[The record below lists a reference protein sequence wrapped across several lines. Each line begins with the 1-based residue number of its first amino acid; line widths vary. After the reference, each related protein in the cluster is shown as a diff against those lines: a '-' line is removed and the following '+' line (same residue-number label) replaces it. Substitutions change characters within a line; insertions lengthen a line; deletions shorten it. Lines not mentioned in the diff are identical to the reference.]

1 MERLPFNCPI
11 CQARFPS
18 QEKFHHHIRFVEKQK
33 LEKFYTEQ
41 FPRKDWF
48 DGKEIRYKDPAQ
60 YLSSLFNTRAN
71 LIKYCKKFPDK
82 ARAAI
87 KETIKLR
94 SESKGLTRM
103 LSTCEART
111 TVYSTPLLVK
121 SLNENW
127 CDIGKELG
135 LQCLYDYE
143 QTLEFDDIQLKI
155 IVDKRE
161 QKPLKL
167 DCETIS
173 NSLNYGDYVPQ
184 NNFKN
189 VFIERKELSD
199 LCGVLSKGFD
209 RFNRELARAREFD
222 AYIVILIES
231 NLNDLISVNYLPHM
245 KHIKATGDYL
255 CHQLREIMNLNNN
268 CQFLFVDGRKE
279 AARMLEKIFLLRN
292 DVRKID
298 LQFEWDSKNFS

>member
-1 MERLPFNCPI
+1 MGKHPCLVCNSEFSNEDSLR
-11 CQARFPS
+11 
-18 QEKFHHHIRFVEKQK
+18 KHIRFSEKLK
-33 LEKFYTEQ
+33 LESYYLEYDPRYDIYSGDKIKFKDVEQ
-41 FPRKDWF
+41 Y
-48 DGKEIRYKDPAQ
+48 ESA
-60 YLSSLFNTRAN
+60 LFNTRAN

-127 CDIGKELG
+127 CDIGKELN
-135 LQCLYDYE
+135 LECLYDYD
-143 QTLEFDDIQLKI
+143 QTLEFDDIKLKV

-167 DCETIS
+167 NCETIS

-279 AARMLEKIFLLRN
+279 ASQILEKVFLLKN
-292 DVRKID
+292 DVKKTD
-298 LQFEWDSKNFS
+298 LQFEYDSKKLI